1 MFHIHD
7 YIHGLVSHYFA
18 NKEMDELYIS
28 IGIKALAQSII
39 QIFIPVYLY
48 KLGFSISNIALYY
61 IIFFLSITFFMYFA
75 MNLNY
80 KLGLKKV
87 LAIGTIILIGYYFLL
102 DQLSNGTIH
111 YSIVAIIYGISMAVY
126 YSSFHI
132 YFTKFSDKKHEASE
146 VSIIRALFR
155 FAAIIGPLIGA
166 VLITRE
172 SFRASFLI
180 VSGLLIISIL
190 PLFITKDKKIKKPKI
205 TIKRILKAD
214 TKKKGLSYI
223 ASGILGVTAGV
234 LWPLFIYLNI
244 KTVISLGLI
253 ISIGSLITIFFLFLI
268 GKIADKHKTRVLKT
282 GIYSHSIT
290 WPIRLF
296 FLTPIGIFVMNLLSA
311 ITLLMIDLPFS
322 KLIYEKGKKSKS
334 IANYF
339 LFREMN
345 LQIGRLIVLLI
356 AFFTGS
362 IYWTF
367 ILSFFATFI
376 YLVLLRDKNEIP
388 ILSFLPDDD

>member
-7 YIHGLVSHYFA
+7 YLHGPISHYFK
-18 NKEMDELYIS
+18 NKEMDELYVS

-39 QIFIPVYLY
+39 QIFIPIYLY
-48 KLGFSISNIALYY
+48 KLGFSISTIALYY
-61 IIFFLSITFFMYFA
+61 IIFFTSITFFMYFS
-75 MNLNY
+75 MRLNY
-80 KLGLKKV
+80 HLGLKKV
-87 LAIGTIILIGYYFLL
+87 LSLGTFVLIGYYFLL
-102 DQLSNGTIH
+102 DQLSRGNIH
-111 YSIVAIIYGISMAVY
+111 YSIVAITLGLSMAIY

-146 VSIIRALFR
+146 ISIIRALFR

-166 VLITRE
+166 FLITKG

-180 VSGLLIISIL
+180 VSGLLFISIF
-190 PLFITKDKKIKKPKI
+190 PLFLTKDKKINNPKI
-205 TIKRILKAD
+205 SINRILKAD
-214 TKKKGLSYI
+214 SKKKGLAYI
-223 ASGILGVTAGV
+223 ASGIIGVTAGI
-234 LWPLFIYLNI
+234 LWPLFIFLNI
-244 KTVISLGLI
+244 KKVITLGFI
-253 ISIGSLITIFFLFLI
+253 ISIGSLITIFFLFMI
-268 GKIADKHKTRVLKT
+268 GKIADKHKRKMLEV

-296 FLTPIGIFVMNLLSA
+296 FLTPVGIFIMNMLSS

-322 KLIYEKGKKSKS
+322 KITYEKGRKSKN

-345 LQIGRLIVLLI
+345 LQIGRLTVLLI

-367 ILSFFATFI
+367 ILSFFATFL
-376 YLVLLRDKNEIP
+376 YLVLLKDKKDFP
-388 ILSFLPDDD
+388 LLSLLP

>member
-7 YIHGLVSHYFA
+7 YLHGPISHYFK
-18 NKEMDELYIS
+18 NKEMDELYVS

-39 QIFIPVYLY
+39 QIFIPIYLY
-48 KLGFSISNIALYY
+48 KLGFSISTIALYY
-61 IIFFLSITFFMYFA
+61 IIFFTSITFFMYFS
-75 MNLNY
+75 MRLNY
-80 KLGLKKV
+80 HLGLKKV
-87 LAIGTIILIGYYFLL
+87 LSLGTFVLIGYYFLL
-102 DQLSNGTIH
+102 DQLSKGNIH
-111 YSIVAIIYGISMAVY
+111 YSIVAITLGLSMAIY

-146 VSIIRALFR
+146 ISIIRALFR

-166 VLITRE
+166 FLITKG

-180 VSGLLIISIL
+180 VSGLLFISIF
-190 PLFITKDKKIKKPKI
+190 PLFLTKDKKINNPKI
-205 TIKRILKAD
+205 SINRILKAD
-214 TKKKGLSYI
+214 SKKKGLAYI
-223 ASGILGVTAGV
+223 ASGIIGVTAGI
-234 LWPLFIYLNI
+234 LWPLFIFLNI
-244 KTVISLGLI
+244 KKVITLGFI
-253 ISIGSLITIFFLFLI
+253 ISIGSLITIFFLFMI
-268 GKIADKHKTRVLKT
+268 GKIADKHKRKMLEV

-296 FLTPIGIFVMNLLSA
+296 FLTPVGIFIMNMLSS

-322 KLIYEKGKKSKS
+322 KITYEKGRKSKN

-345 LQIGRLIVLLI
+345 LQIGRITVLLI
-356 AFFTGS
+356 AFFTGT

-367 ILSFFATFI
+367 ILSFFATFL
-376 YLVLLRDKNEIP
+376 YLVLLKDKKDFP
-388 ILSFLPDDD
+388 LLSLLP

>member
-7 YIHGLVSHYFA
+7 YLHGPISHYFK
-18 NKEMDELYIS
+18 NKEMDELYVS

-39 QIFIPVYLY
+39 QIFIPIYLY
-48 KLGFSISNIALYY
+48 KLGFSISTIALYY
-61 IIFFLSITFFMYFA
+61 IIFFTSITFFMYFS
-75 MNLNY
+75 MRLNY
-80 KLGLKKV
+80 HLGLKKV
-87 LAIGTIILIGYYFLL
+87 LSLGTFVLIGYYFLL
-102 DQLSNGTIH
+102 DQLSRGNIH
-111 YSIVAIIYGISMAVY
+111 YSIVAITLGLSMAIY

-146 VSIIRALFR
+146 ISIIRALFR

-166 VLITRE
+166 FLITKG

-180 VSGLLIISIL
+180 VSGLLFISIF
-190 PLFITKDKKIKKPKI
+190 PLFLTKDKKINNPKI
-205 TIKRILKAD
+205 SINRILKAD
-214 TKKKGLSYI
+214 SKKKGLAYI
-223 ASGILGVTAGV
+223 ASGIIGVTAGI
-234 LWPLFIYLNI
+234 LWPLFIFLNI
-244 KTVISLGLI
+244 KKVITLGFI
-253 ISIGSLITIFFLFLI
+253 ISIGSLITIFFLFMI
-268 GKIADKHKTRVLKT
+268 GKIADKHKRKMLEV

-296 FLTPIGIFVMNLLSA
+296 FLTPVGIFIMNMLSS

-322 KLIYEKGKKSKS
+322 KITYEKGRKSKN

-345 LQIGRLIVLLI
+345 LQIGRITVLLI

-367 ILSFFATFI
+367 ILSFFATFL
-376 YLVLLRDKNEIP
+376 YLVLLKDKKDFP
-388 ILSFLPDDD
+388 LLSLLP

>member
-7 YIHGLVSHYFA
+7 YLHGPISHYFK
-18 NKEMDELYIS
+18 NKEMDELYVS

-39 QIFIPVYLY
+39 QIFIPIYLY
-48 KLGFSISNIALYY
+48 KLGFSISTIALYY
-61 IIFFLSITFFMYFA
+61 IIFFTSITFFMYFS
-75 MNLNY
+75 MRLNY
-80 KLGLKKV
+80 HLGLKKV
-87 LAIGTIILIGYYFLL
+87 LSLGTFVLIGYYFLL
-102 DQLSNGTIH
+102 DQLSRGNIH
-111 YSIVAIIYGISMAVY
+111 YSIVAITLGLSMAIY

-146 VSIIRALFR
+146 ISIIRALFR

-166 VLITRE
+166 FLITKG

-180 VSGLLIISIL
+180 VSGLLFISIF
-190 PLFITKDKKIKKPKI
+190 PLFLTKDKKINNPKI
-205 TIKRILKAD
+205 SINRILKAD
-214 TKKKGLSYI
+214 SKKKGLAYI
-223 ASGILGVTAGV
+223 ASGIIGVTAGI
-234 LWPLFIYLNI
+234 LWPLFIFLNI
-244 KTVISLGLI
+244 KKVITLGFI
-253 ISIGSLITIFFLFLI
+253 ISMGSLITIFFLFMI
-268 GKIADKHKTRVLKT
+268 GKMADKHKRKMLEV

-296 FLTPIGIFVMNLLSA
+296 FLTPVGIFIMNMLSS

-322 KLIYEKGKKSKS
+322 KITYEKGRKSKN

-345 LQIGRLIVLLI
+345 LQIGRITVLLI

-367 ILSFFATFI
+367 ILAFFATFL
-376 YLVLLRDKNEIP
+376 YLVLLKDKKDFP
-388 ILSFLPDDD
+388 LLSLLP

>member
-7 YIHGLVSHYFA
+7 YLHGPISHYFK
-18 NKEMDELYIS
+18 NKEMDELYVS

-39 QIFIPVYLY
+39 QIFIPIYLY
-48 KLGFSISNIALYY
+48 KLGFSISTIALYY
-61 IIFFLSITFFMYFA
+61 IIFFTSITFFMYFS
-75 MNLNY
+75 MRLNY
-80 KLGLKKV
+80 HLGLKKV
-87 LAIGTIILIGYYFLL
+87 LSLGTFVLIGYYFLL
-102 DQLSNGTIH
+102 DQLSRGNIH
-111 YSIVAIIYGISMAVY
+111 YSIVAITLGLSMAIY

-146 VSIIRALFR
+146 ISIIRALFR

-166 VLITRE
+166 FLITKG

-180 VSGLLIISIL
+180 VSGLLFISIF
-190 PLFITKDKKIKKPKI
+190 PLFLTKDKKINNPKI
-205 TIKRILKAD
+205 SINRILKAD
-214 TKKKGLSYI
+214 SKKKGLAYI
-223 ASGILGVTAGV
+223 ASGIIGVTAGI
-234 LWPLFIYLNI
+234 LWPLFIFLNI
-244 KTVISLGLI
+244 KKVITLGFI
-253 ISIGSLITIFFLFLI
+253 ISIGSLITIFFLFMM
-268 GKIADKHKTRVLKT
+268 GKIADKHKRKMLKV

-296 FLTPIGIFVMNLLSA
+296 FLTPVGIFIMNMLSS

-322 KLIYEKGKKSKS
+322 KITYEKGRKSKN

-345 LQIGRLIVLLI
+345 LQIGRLTVLLI

-367 ILSFFATFI
+367 ILAFFATFL
-376 YLVLLRDKNEIP
+376 YLVLLKDKKDFP
-388 ILSFLPDDD
+388 LLSLLP

>member
-7 YIHGLVSHYFA
+7 YIHGPISHYFK
-18 NKEMDELYIS
+18 NKEMDELYVS

-39 QIFIPVYLY
+39 QIFIPIYLY
-48 KLGFSISNIALYY
+48 KLGFSISTIALYY
-61 IIFFLSITFFMYFA
+61 IIFFTSITFFMYFS
-75 MNLNY
+75 MRLNY
-80 KLGLKKV
+80 HLGLKKV
-87 LAIGTIILIGYYFLL
+87 LSLGTFVLIGYYFLL
-102 DQLSNGTIH
+102 DQLSKGNIH
-111 YSIVAIIYGISMAVY
+111 YSIVAITLGLSMAIY

-146 VSIIRALFR
+146 ISIIRALFR

-166 VLITRE
+166 FLITKG

-180 VSGLLIISIL
+180 VSGLLFISIF
-190 PLFITKDKKIKKPKI
+190 PLFLTKDKKINNPKI
-205 TIKRILKAD
+205 SINRILKAD
-214 TKKKGLSYI
+214 SKKKGLAYI
-223 ASGILGVTAGV
+223 ASGIIGVTAGI
-234 LWPLFIYLNI
+234 LWPLFIFLNI
-244 KTVISLGLI
+244 KKVITLGFI
-253 ISIGSLITIFFLFLI
+253 ISIGSLITIFFLFMI
-268 GKIADKHKTRVLKT
+268 GKIADKHKRKMLEV

-296 FLTPIGIFVMNLLSA
+296 FLTPVGIFIMNMLSS

-322 KLIYEKGKKSKS
+322 KITYEKGRKSKN

-345 LQIGRLIVLLI
+345 LQIGRITVLLI

-367 ILSFFATFI
+367 ILSFFATFL
-376 YLVLLRDKNEIP
+376 YLVLLKDKKDFP
-388 ILSFLPDDD
+388 LLSLLP

>member
-7 YIHGLVSHYFA
+7 YLHGPISHYFK
-18 NKEMDELYIS
+18 NKEMDELYVS

-39 QIFIPVYLY
+39 QIFIPIYLY
-48 KLGFSISNIALYY
+48 KLGFSISTIALYY
-61 IIFFLSITFFMYFA
+61 IIFFTSITFFMYFS
-75 MNLNY
+75 MRLNY
-80 KLGLKKV
+80 HLGLKKV
-87 LAIGTIILIGYYFLL
+87 LSLGTFVLIGYYFLL
-102 DQLSNGTIH
+102 DQLSRGNIH
-111 YSIVAIIYGISMAVY
+111 YSIVAITLGLSMAIY

-146 VSIIRALFR
+146 ISIIRALFR

-166 VLITRE
+166 FLITKG

-180 VSGLLIISIL
+180 VSGLLFISIF
-190 PLFITKDKKIKKPKI
+190 PLFLTKDKKINNPKI
-205 TIKRILKAD
+205 SINRILKAD
-214 TKKKGLSYI
+214 SKKKGLAYI
-223 ASGILGVTAGV
+223 ASGIIGVTAGI
-234 LWPLFIYLNI
+234 LWPLFIFLNI
-244 KTVISLGLI
+244 KKVITLGFI
-253 ISIGSLITIFFLFLI
+253 ISIGSLITIFFLFMI
-268 GKIADKHKTRVLKT
+268 GKIADKHKRKMLKV

-296 FLTPIGIFVMNLLSA
+296 FLTPVGIFIMNMLSS

-322 KLIYEKGKKSKS
+322 KITYEKGRKSKN

-345 LQIGRLIVLLI
+345 LQIGRITVLLI

-367 ILSFFATFI
+367 ILSFFATFL
-376 YLVLLRDKNEIP
+376 YLVLLKDKKDFP
-388 ILSFLPDDD
+388 LLSLLP

>member
-7 YIHGLVSHYFA
+7 YLHGPISHYFK
-18 NKEMDELYIS
+18 NKEMDELYVS

-39 QIFIPVYLY
+39 QIFIPIYLY
-48 KLGFSISNIALYY
+48 KLGFSISTIALYY
-61 IIFFLSITFFMYFA
+61 IIFFTSITFFMYFS
-75 MNLNY
+75 MRLNY
-80 KLGLKKV
+80 HLGLKKV
-87 LAIGTIILIGYYFLL
+87 LSLGTFVLIGYYFLL
-102 DQLSNGTIH
+102 DQLSRGNIH
-111 YSIVAIIYGISMAVY
+111 YSIVAITLGLSMAIY

-146 VSIIRALFR
+146 ISIIRALFR

-166 VLITRE
+166 FLITKG

-180 VSGLLIISIL
+180 VSGLLFISIF
-190 PLFITKDKKIKKPKI
+190 PLFLTKDKKINNPKI
-205 TIKRILKAD
+205 SINKILKAD
-214 TKKKGLSYI
+214 SKKKGLAYI
-223 ASGILGVTAGV
+223 ASGIIGVTAGI
-234 LWPLFIYLNI
+234 LWPLFIFLNI
-244 KTVISLGLI
+244 KKVITLGFI
-253 ISIGSLITIFFLFLI
+253 ISMGSLITIFFLFMI
-268 GKIADKHKTRVLKT
+268 GKMADKHKRKMLKV

-296 FLTPIGIFVMNLLSA
+296 FLTPVGIFIMNMLSS

-322 KLIYEKGKKSKS
+322 KITYEKGRKSKN

-345 LQIGRLIVLLI
+345 LQIGRITVLLI
-356 AFFTGS
+356 AFFTGT

-367 ILSFFATFI
+367 ILSFFATFL
-376 YLVLLRDKNEIP
+376 YLVLLKDKKDFP
-388 ILSFLPDDD
+388 LLSLLP

>member
-7 YIHGLVSHYFA
+7 YIHGPISHYFK
-18 NKEMDELYIS
+18 NKEMDELYVS

-39 QIFIPVYLY
+39 QIFIPIYLY
-48 KLGFSISNIALYY
+48 KLGFSISTIALYY
-61 IIFFLSITFFMYFA
+61 IIFFTSITFFMYFS
-75 MNLNY
+75 MRLNY
-80 KLGLKKV
+80 HLGLKKV
-87 LAIGTIILIGYYFLL
+87 LSLGTFVLIGYYFLL
-102 DQLSNGTIH
+102 DQLSRGNIH
-111 YSIVAIIYGISMAVY
+111 YSIVAITLGLSMAIY

-146 VSIIRALFR
+146 ISIIRALFR

-166 VLITRE
+166 FLITKG

-180 VSGLLIISIL
+180 VSGLLFISIF
-190 PLFITKDKKIKKPKI
+190 PLFLTKDKKINNPKI
-205 TIKRILKAD
+205 SINRILKAD
-214 TKKKGLSYI
+214 SKKKGLAYI
-223 ASGILGVTAGV
+223 ASGIIGVTAGI
-234 LWPLFIYLNI
+234 LWPLFIFLNI
-244 KTVISLGLI
+244 KKVITLGFI
-253 ISIGSLITIFFLFLI
+253 ISIGSLITIFFLFMI
-268 GKIADKHKTRVLKT
+268 GKMADKHKRKMLKV

-296 FLTPIGIFVMNLLSA
+296 FLTPVGIFIMNMLSS

-322 KLIYEKGKKSKS
+322 KITYEKGRKSKN

-345 LQIGRLIVLLI
+345 LQIGRITVLLI

-367 ILSFFATFI
+367 ILAFFATFL
-376 YLVLLRDKNEIP
+376 YLVLLKDKKDFP
-388 ILSFLPDDD
+388 LLSLLP

>member
-7 YIHGLVSHYFA
+7 YLHGPISHYFK
-18 NKEMDELYIS
+18 NKEMDELYVS

-39 QIFIPVYLY
+39 QIFIPIYLY
-48 KLGFSISNIALYY
+48 KLGFSISTIALYY
-61 IIFFLSITFFMYFA
+61 IIFFTSITFFMYFS
-75 MNLNY
+75 MRLNY
-80 KLGLKKV
+80 HLGLKKV
-87 LAIGTIILIGYYFLL
+87 LSLGTFVLIGYYFLL
-102 DQLSNGTIH
+102 DQLSRGNIH
-111 YSIVAIIYGISMAVY
+111 YSIVAITLGLSMAIY

-146 VSIIRALFR
+146 ISIIRALFR

-166 VLITRE
+166 FLITKG

-180 VSGLLIISIL
+180 VSGLLFISIF
-190 PLFITKDKKIKKPKI
+190 PLFLTKDKKINNPKI
-205 TIKRILKAD
+205 SINRILKAD
-214 TKKKGLSYI
+214 SKKKGLAYI
-223 ASGILGVTAGV
+223 ASGIIGVTAGI
-234 LWPLFIYLNI
+234 LWPLFIFLNI
-244 KTVISLGLI
+244 KKVITLGFI
-253 ISIGSLITIFFLFLI
+253 ISIGSLITIFFLFMI
-268 GKIADKHKTRVLKT
+268 GKIADKHKRKMLEV

-296 FLTPIGIFVMNLLSA
+296 FLTPVGIFIMNMLSS

-322 KLIYEKGKKSKS
+322 KITYEKGRKSKN

-345 LQIGRLIVLLI
+345 LQIGRLTVLLI

-367 ILSFFATFI
+367 ILAFFATFL
-376 YLVLLRDKNEIP
+376 YLVLLKDKKDFP
-388 ILSFLPDDD
+388 LLSLLP

>member
-7 YIHGLVSHYFA
+7 YIHGPISHYFK
-18 NKEMDELYIS
+18 NKEMDELYVS

-39 QIFIPVYLY
+39 QIFIPIYLY
-48 KLGFSISNIALYY
+48 KLGFSISTIALYY
-61 IIFFLSITFFMYFA
+61 IIFFTSITFFMYFS
-75 MNLNY
+75 MRLNY
-80 KLGLKKV
+80 HLGLKKV
-87 LAIGTIILIGYYFLL
+87 LSLGTFVLIGYYFLL
-102 DQLSNGTIH
+102 DQLSRGNIH
-111 YSIVAIIYGISMAVY
+111 YSIVAITLGLSMAIY

-146 VSIIRALFR
+146 ISIIRALFR

-166 VLITRE
+166 FLITKG

-180 VSGLLIISIL
+180 VSGLLFISIF
-190 PLFITKDKKIKKPKI
+190 PLFLTKDKKINNPKI
-205 TIKRILKAD
+205 SINRILKAD
-214 TKKKGLSYI
+214 SKKKGLAYI
-223 ASGILGVTAGV
+223 ASGIIGVTAGI
-234 LWPLFIYLNI
+234 LWPLFIFLNI
-244 KTVISLGLI
+244 KKVITLGFI
-253 ISIGSLITIFFLFLI
+253 ISIGSLITIFFLFMI
-268 GKIADKHKTRVLKT
+268 GKIADKHKRKMLEV

-296 FLTPIGIFVMNLLSA
+296 FLTPVGIFIMNMLSS

-322 KLIYEKGKKSKS
+322 KITYEKGRKSKN

-345 LQIGRLIVLLI
+345 LQIGRITVLLI

-367 ILSFFATFI
+367 ILSFFATFL
-376 YLVLLRDKNEIP
+376 YLVLLKDKKDFP
-388 ILSFLPDDD
+388 LLSLLP

>member
-7 YIHGLVSHYFA
+7 YIHGPISHYFK
-18 NKEMDELYIS
+18 NKEMDELYVS

-39 QIFIPVYLY
+39 QIFIPIYLY
-48 KLGFSISNIALYY
+48 KLGFSISTIALYY
-61 IIFFLSITFFMYFA
+61 IIFFTSITFFMYFS
-75 MNLNY
+75 MRLNY
-80 KLGLKKV
+80 HLGLKKV
-87 LAIGTIILIGYYFLL
+87 LSLGTFVLIGYYFLL
-102 DQLSNGTIH
+102 DQLSRGNIH
-111 YSIVAIIYGISMAVY
+111 YSIVAITLGLSMAIY

-146 VSIIRALFR
+146 ISIIRALFR

-166 VLITRE
+166 FLITKG

-180 VSGLLIISIL
+180 VSGLLFISIF
-190 PLFITKDKKIKKPKI
+190 PLFLTKDKKINNPKI
-205 TIKRILKAD
+205 SINRILKAD
-214 TKKKGLSYI
+214 SKKKGLAYI
-223 ASGILGVTAGV
+223 ASGIIGVTAGI
-234 LWPLFIYLNI
+234 LWPLFIFLNI
-244 KTVISLGLI
+244 KKVITLGFI
-253 ISIGSLITIFFLFLI
+253 ISIGSLITIFFLFMI
-268 GKIADKHKTRVLKT
+268 GKIADKHKRKMLKA

-296 FLTPIGIFVMNLLSA
+296 FLTPVGIFIMNMLSS

-322 KLIYEKGKKSKS
+322 KITYEKGRKSKN

-345 LQIGRLIVLLI
+345 LQIGRITVLLI

-367 ILSFFATFI
+367 ILSFFATFL
-376 YLVLLRDKNEIP
+376 YLVLLKDKKDFP
-388 ILSFLPDDD
+388 LLSLLP